1 MAKAAA
7 LVLGAAIVLAA
18 ALAPAVAQ
26 VVVHEHEWA
35 PGAREFSLAHE
46 QAFLEKHFPE
56 LASGEPESWA
66 HPALEAYA
74 NFLFVLTIAVA
85 ALIFVSGLDDAFV
98 DAYYWLSSARRRKR
112 VLAQLEEK
120 AQSEFAIM
128 VPAWKEHDV
137 IAAMIE
143 NTVKTL
149 DYQAYRIYCGVYRND
164 TATAAEL
171 DRMVARYPERVVRV
185 DVPHDGPTC
194 KADCLNHIVRRIL
207 SEEARGG
214 RSVAA
219 VVLHDSE
226 DVIHPLELKL
236 FNTLVPGADL
246 VQLPV
251 LSLERAYRDFTAGTY
266 IDDFAEAH
274 GKDMAVREA
283 LIGLVPGAGVSTCY
297 SRQALAA
304 LWKVSAGEP
313 FNTAS
318 LTEDY
323 DLSFRLRSLGMTQ
336 TFAHVSVGSSHA
348 RPPHIPARTAR
359 IVATHEYFPDQF
371 KAAYRQR
378 ARWVLGIA
386 FQGWRNI
393 GWRGGMLERY
403 FLFRD
408 RKVLVMPLVGT
419 AAYLLL
425 ANFALVIAFGNDA
438 LRHVLE
444 SMLAVAGVEPLL
456 YLNLAFMCNRALQRM
471 YFVGRYYG
479 PAHAALSVVRAPLN
493 NLINFFAAMRAWRLF
508 VAHALTG
515 KKLAWDKTAHVYP
528 DTLAFA
534 AKALGVFAL
543 CSTLFLATPE
553 NSLAAPPPLTDR
565 AATLAG
571 DAYKAME
578 RGELEVAMRLASEA
592 SKLAPGHASVLLLQ
606 AYILAR
612 QDRPGEALDRIRAL
626 PPADLGPWGLS
637 HRGYLWLK
645 FKNAAAAE
653 ADFTEALKLEGL
665 TAEARAGM
673 AGDLAYLILE
683 SKDDA
688 RALHWFRIALEPP
701 RSGAANAGL
710 YADAGYTAMRLG
722 ENRLAREWFSKAL
735 ETSQAAAPADKK
747 PFDEVAL
754 YDMRRAV
761 ATLSRRWGA
770 TLYIGH
776 SSTQAAA
783 ASGLAAAGRDLRVLQ
798 AGAEIFY
805 TPETF
810 GYRNGR
816 VFQLYANVFEAW
828 SANEAGYATGSASR
842 VAGLGARYKP
852 LPDSNLSFAVERHLA
867 LGDQAGDYDWL
878 FRAAWSAG
886 ERTDWQPSADAWLTW
901 QAYTEAAY
909 FTKADRLILPFEAR
923 IGRST
928 KLPQLHGA
936 VFTPYLGFAGGYDR
950 AQSPSTA
957 AGIGPG
963 VAVRYWFG
971 ESRIRAFPSQ
981 ADFSIQY
988 RYRLTGARRGGGLFG
1003 QLTVSF

>member
-7 LVLGAAIVLAA
+7 LLLGAAIVLAA

-46 QAFLEKHFPE
+46 EAFLEKHFPE
-56 LASGEPESWA
+56 LANGGPESWA
-66 HPALEAYA
+66 DPAVEAYA

-85 ALIFVSGLDDAFV
+85 ALIFLSGLDDALV

-112 VLAQLEEK
+112 LLAHLEEK

-137 IAAMIE
+137 IAAMID

-149 DYQAYRIYCGVYRND
+149 DYEAYRIYCGVYRND
-164 TATAAEL
+164 AATAAEVN
-171 DRMVARYPERVVRV
+171 RMVARYPERVVRV

-219 VVLHDSE
+219 SVLHDSE

-283 LIGLVPGAGVSTCY
+283 LVGLVPGAGVSTCY
-297 SRQALAA
+297 SRQAMAA
-304 LWKVSAGEP
+304 LWKASAGEP

-336 TFAHVSVGSSHA
+336 SFAHVSVGSSPA
-348 RPPHIPARTAR
+348 RPAHVPARTASL
-359 IVATHEYFPDQF
+359 VATHEYFPDKF

-378 ARWVLGIA
+378 ARWILGIA

-425 ANFALVIAFGNDA
+425 ANFALVFAFGDDV

-444 SMLAVAGVEPLL
+444 SMLAGVEPLL
-456 YLNLAFMCNRALQRM
+456 YLNLASMCNRALQRM

-493 NLINFFAAMRAWRLF
+493 NFINFFAAMRAWRLF

-553 NSLAAPPPLTDR
+553 NSIAAPPPLSGR
-565 AATLAG
+565 ASTLVGEAH
-571 DAYKAME
+571 KAME
-578 RGELEVAMRLASEA
+578 RGELERAMRLASEA
-592 SKLAPGHASVLLLQ
+592 LKLAPGHASVLLLQ

-612 QDRPGEALDRIRAL
+612 QDRPLEALERIRTL
-626 PPADLGPWGLS
+626 PAADLGPWGLS

-645 FKNAAAAE
+645 VKNAAAAE
-653 ADFTEALKLEGL
+653 ADFTEAMKLEGL

-688 RALHWFRIALEPP
+688 RALQWFRIALETP
-701 RSGAANAGL
+701 RTGSANAGL

-722 ENRLAREWFSKAL
+722 QNRLAIEWFSKAL
-735 ETSQAAAPADKK
+735 DASYEAPADKK

-761 ATLSRRWGA
+761 ATLSRRWGT

-783 ASGLAAAGRDLRVLQ
+783 ASGLAAAGRDLRVVQ

-816 VFQLYANVFEAW
+816 VFQLYANIFQGL
-828 SANEAGYATGSASR
+828 SANEEGYPTGSDSR
-842 VAGLGARYKP
+842 VAGIGARYKP
-852 LPDSNLSFAVERHLA
+852 FPDHNLSFAVERHLA
-867 LGDQAGDYDWL
+867 LGAQAGNDDWL
-878 FRAAWSAG
+878 LRAAWSAG
-886 ERTDWQPSADAWLTW
+886 EGTDWQPTADAWLTW
-901 QAYTEAAY
+901 QAYTEAVY
-909 FTKADRLILPFEAR
+909 FTKAERLIQPFEAR

-928 KLPQLHGA
+928 KLAQLHGA
-936 VFTPYLGFAGGYDR
+936 VFTPYLVIAGEYDR

-963 VAVRYWFG
+963 VALRYWFG
-971 ESRIRAFPSQ
+971 ESRYSAFRSH
-981 ADFSIQY
+981 ADLSFQY
-988 RYRLTGARRGGGLFG
+988 RLRVTEARRGGGLFG

>member
-7 LVLGAAIVLAA
+7 LLLGAAIVLVA
-18 ALAPAVAQ
+18 ALAPAAAQ

-35 PGAREFSLAHE
+35 PGAREFSVAQE

-56 LASGEPESWA
+56 LVGDGPVSWA
-66 HPALEAYA
+66 HPAVEAYA
-74 NFLFVLTIAVA
+74 NFLFMLTIAVA
-85 ALIFVSGLDDAFV
+85 ALIFVSALDDAFL

-112 VLAQLEEK
+112 ALAHLEEK
-120 AQSEFAIM
+120 AESEFAIM

-149 DYQAYRIYCGVYRND
+149 DYQAFRIYCGVYRND
-164 TATAAEL
+164 AATAVEV

-207 SEEARGG
+207 WQESQGARP
-214 RSVAA
+214 VAA
-219 VVLHDSE
+219 IVLHDSE

-236 FNTLVPGADL
+236 FNTLLPGAAL

-251 LSLERAYRDFTAGTY
+251 LSLRRAWRDFTAATY

-283 LIGLVPGAGVSTCY
+283 LVGLVPGAGVSTCY
-297 SRQALAA
+297 SRRAMAA
-304 LWKVSAGEP
+304 LGKASEGEP

-336 TFAHVSVGSSHA
+336 TFAHVNVGSSPE
-348 RPPHIPARTAR
+348 RPAHVPARTASL
-359 IVATHEYFPDQF
+359 VATHEYFPDKF

-393 GWRGGMLERY
+393 GWRGGLLERY

-408 RKVLVMPLVGT
+408 RKVLVMPLIGA
-419 AAYLLL
+419 AAYVLLATFGLLL
-425 ANFALVIAFGNDA
+425 AFGDEV

-444 SMLAVAGVEPLL
+444 SMLAGVEPLL

-479 PAHAALSVVRAPLN
+479 PAHAALSLVRAPLN
-493 NLINFFAAMRAWRLF
+493 NFINLFAAMRAWRLF
-508 VAHALTG
+508 VAHLLTG

-528 DTLAFA
+528 DMPALA

-543 CSTLFLATPE
+543 CATLFLALPQA
-553 NSLAAPPPLTDR
+553 SLAAPPPLSDR
-565 AATLAG
+565 AAALVG
-571 DAYKAME
+571 DGYKAME
-578 RGELEVAMRLASEA
+578 RGELDRATRLAAEA
-592 SKLAPGHASVLLLQ
+592 LKLAPGHASVLLLQ

-612 QDRPGEALDRIRAL
+612 QDRPLEALERIRKV
-626 PPADLGPWGLS
+626 PAEDLGPWGLS
-637 HRGYLWLK
+637 HRGYLWLNV
-645 FKNAAAAE
+645 KNAAAAE
-653 ADFTEALKLEGL
+653 ADFAEAMKLEGL

-683 SKDDA
+683 RKDDA
-688 RALHWFRIALEPP
+688 RALHWFRIALQTP
-701 RSGAANAGL
+701 GAPSANPGL
-710 YADAGYTAMRLG
+710 YSDAGYTAMRMG
-722 ENRLAREWFSKAL
+722 ENQLAIEWFSKAL
-735 ETSQAAAPADKK
+735 DASHAAPWDKK

-776 SSTQAAA
+776 SSTQAGA
-783 ASGLAAAGRDLRVLQ
+783 ASGLAARDLR
-798 AGAEIFY
+798 
-805 TPETF
+805 
-810 GYRNGR
+810 
-816 VFQLYANVFEAW
+816 
-828 SANEAGYATGSASR
+828 
-842 VAGLGARYKP
+842 
-852 LPDSNLSFAVERHLA
+852 
-867 LGDQAGDYDWL
+867 
-878 FRAAWSAG
+878 
-886 ERTDWQPSADAWLTW
+886 
-901 QAYTEAAY
+901 
-909 FTKADRLILPFEAR
+909 
-923 IGRST
+923 
-928 KLPQLHGA
+928 
-936 VFTPYLGFAGGYDR
+936 
-950 AQSPSTA
+950 
-957 AGIGPG
+957 
-963 VAVRYWFG
+963 
-971 ESRIRAFPSQ
+971 
-981 ADFSIQY
+981 
-988 RYRLTGARRGGGLFG
+988 
-1003 QLTVSF
+1003 

>member
-1 MAKAAA
+1 MAKGVA
-7 LVLGAAIVLAA
+7 LLLGAAIVVAA
-18 ALAPAVAQ
+18 VLTTPVAAQ

-35 PGAREFSLAHE
+35 PGAREFSLAQE
-46 QAFLEKHFPE
+46 QEFLEKHFPE
-56 LASGEPESWA
+56 IAGEGPRSWA
-66 HPALEAYA
+66 DPALEAYA
-74 NFLFVLTIAVA
+74 TVLFMLTMAVA

-98 DAYYWLSSARRRKR
+98 DACYWLSGARRRKR
-112 VLAQLEEK
+112 VLTELEEK
-120 AQSEFAIM
+120 DQSQFAIM

-149 DYQAYRIYCGVYRND
+149 DYEAYRIYCGVYRND
-164 TATAAEL
+164 PATAAEV
-171 DRMVARYPERVVRV
+171 DRMAARYPERVVRV

-194 KADCLNHIVRRIL
+194 KADCLNQIVRRIL
-207 SEEARGG
+207 SEETRGG

-251 LSLERAYRDFTAGTY
+251 MSLERAYRDFTAGTY

-283 LIGLVPGAGVSTCY
+283 LVGLVPGAGVSTCY
-297 SRQALAA
+297 SRRALAA
-304 LWKVSAGEP
+304 LWNASAGEP
-313 FNTAS
+313 FNTGS

-323 DLSFRLRSLGMTQ
+323 DLSFRLRSLGMTE
-336 TFAHVSVGSSHA
+336 TFAHVDIASSPQ
-348 RPPHIPARTAR
+348 RPAHVPARTAR
-359 IVATHEYFPDQF
+359 LVATHEYFPDSF

-378 ARWVLGIA
+378 ARWILGIA
-386 FQGWRNI
+386 FQGWRSL
-393 GWRGGMLERY
+393 GWRGGLLERY

-408 RKVLVMPLVGT
+408 RKVLVMPLVG
-419 AAYLLL
+419 AVAYLLL
-425 ANFALVIAFGNDA
+425 ANFALILAFGDA
-438 LRHVLE
+438 VLRHVLE
-444 SMLAVAGVEPLL
+444 SMVAAVEPLL
-456 YLNLAFMCNRALQRM
+456 YLNLAFMCNRTLQRM

-479 PAHAALSVVRAPLN
+479 AAHAALSPVRAPLN

-508 VAHALTG
+508 LEHALTG

-543 CSTLFLATPE
+543 CSTLFFAMPE
-553 NSLAAPPPLTDR
+553 TSIAAPPELTGR
-565 AATLAG
+565 AATLVG

-578 RGELEVAMRLASEA
+578 RGDIEAAMRLAGEA
-592 SKLAPGHASVLLLQ
+592 SKLAPGHPSVLLLQ
-606 AYILAR
+606 AYGLAR

-626 PPADLGPWGLS
+626 PPGDLGPWGLS

-653 ADFTEALKLEGL
+653 ADFSQAMKLEGL
-665 TAEARAGM
+665 TPEARAGM
-673 AGDLAYLILE
+673 AGDLGYLILE

-688 RALHWFRIALEPP
+688 RALPWFRIALETPGTTASP
-701 RSGAANAGL
+701 GL

-722 ENRLAREWFSKAL
+722 ENRLATEWFRKAL
-735 ETSQAAAPADKK
+735 DAAQAAPSDKG

-761 ATLSRRWGA
+761 STLSRRWGA
-770 TLYIGH
+770 TLYVGH

-805 TPETF
+805 TPESF

-816 VFQLYANVFEAW
+816 VFQVYANTFQAL
-828 SANEAGYATGSASR
+828 SANEPDYATGSRSR
-842 VAGLGARYKP
+842 VAGLGVRYKP
-852 LPDSNLSFAVERHLA
+852 FSDHNLSFGVERHLA
-867 LGDQAGDYDWL
+867 LGEQAGQNDWL
-878 FRAAWSAG
+878 LRAAWSASAG
-886 ERTDWQPSADAWLTW
+886 TDWNPVADSWLTW

-909 FTKADRLILPFEAR
+909 FTKAERLIQPFDAR
-923 IGRST
+923 IGRSS
-928 KLPQLHGA
+928 KISHLHGA
-936 VFTPYLGFAGGYDR
+936 VLTPYLGIGGEYDR

-963 VAVRYWFG
+963 LALRYWFG
-971 ESRIRAFPSQ
+971 ETRDRAFPSH

-988 RYRLTGARRGGGLFG
+988 RFRVSEARRGEGLFG